1 MALENNMENERK
13 TQKNAITFEKEFLW
27 LSNKIEYRLNHFF
40 KIENAPIIEN
50 LNAPDHEEDQ
60 SEFALF
66 LKKAQLNETERLIL
80 ITALASQFKPVIFDR
95 FQIKNKI
102 TGRTFTEFGGKIS
115 DKFNQFIPT
124 LRTVTFI
131 VNQTNLVDQFE
142 IRSYFEEAHFF
153 RAQNIL
159 RLETNNNSS
168 LLEGTFLLG
177 EEFLQLITLGIKFK
191 PSYRN
196 NFPAEIITTS
206 LEWNDLVLED
216 SLMDEI
222 NLLDTWLAHKKEL
235 DLDTAMQ
242 KKINK
247 GYKCLFFGAP
257 GTGKTLTATLLGKK
271 NDIDV
276 YRVDLSQV
284 VSKYIGET
292 EKNLGVIFDLAENKN
307 WILFFDE
314 AESLFSKRTAV
325 GDSKDKYANQETAYL
340 LQRIENYNGLV
351 ILATNLKPNI
361 DLAFSR
367 RIQSM
372 IHYSIPNSYQRFRL
386 WTNALKGIIELND
399 NEITKIA
406 EAYEIS
412 GGAIKNIIQ
421 FAWLKAKSL
430 QQPISK
436 ETLLIGIRRELSK
449 DGKSFERS

>member
-1 MALENNMENERK
+1 MENISK
-13 TQKNAITFEKEFLW
+13 SQKNAITFENEFLW
-27 LSNKIEYRLNHFF
+27 LSNMIDYRLNHFF
-40 KIENAPIIEN
+40 KVENSGNTSLITTPPNLEN
-50 LNAPDHEEDQ
+50 DTSDL
-60 SEFALF
+60 ALF
-66 LKKAQLNETERLIL
+66 LKKTIVDDTERLIL
-80 ITALASQFKPVIFDR
+80 VTALASQFKPVLFDR

-102 TGRTFTEFGGKIS
+102 TGRSFTEFGGKIS
-115 DKFNQFIPT
+115 EKVNQFIPT
-124 LRTVTFI
+124 LRTVSFI
-131 VNQTNLVDQFE
+131 SNQTDLVNQFE
-142 IRSYFEEAHFF
+142 IRSFFEEAHFF

-159 RLETNNNSS
+159 RLETIDSNS
-168 LLEGTFLLG
+168 LLEGTFVLG

-196 NFPAEIITTS
+196 NFPADLIHTS
-206 LEWNDLVLED
+206 LDWEDLVLED
-216 SLMDEI
+216 SLLDEI
-222 NLLDTWLAHKKEL
+222 KLVDTWLAHKAEL
-235 DLDTAMQ
+235 DSDTQMQ

-271 NDIDV
+271 NNLDV

-372 IHYSIPNSYQRFRL
+372 IHYTIPNPYQRFRL
-386 WTNALKGIIELND
+386 WTNALKGFLD
-399 NEITKIA
+399 LSDKEITKIA
-406 EAYEIS
+406 DAYEIS

-421 FAWLKAKSL
+421 FGWLKAKSIN
-430 QQPISK
+430 QPISK
-436 ETLLIGIRRELSK
+436 ETLLMGIRRELSK
-449 DGKSFERS
+449 DGKSFERK